1 MARFLLCPPHGK
13 EERMT
18 EQQRDQSQPVPAR
31 DTGDEPPRKMA
42 RLHPAHRRALLAI
55 DAAFA
60 AAMS

>member
-1 MARFLLCPPHGK
+1 
-13 EERMT
+13 MT